1 MHPRSTLTHE
11 QRAALVG
18 LFEQGFGYKSAA
30 RQVGVG
36 KKPARNLYDRWQI
49 RGSVVLVRKPN
60 TSVYPFE
67 VKRDA
72 VLRFLAG
79 ESRGS
84 IAKDLGLSR
93 PDLVRKWA
101 RIYEQQ
107 GEDGLRP
114 KPKGRPAKS
123 GSKPSK
129 PLSETEQLR
138 RQVEYLQAENAYLK
152 ALRDLMRK
160 EQ

>member
-1 MHPRSTLTHE
+1 M
-11 QRAALVG
+11 
-18 LFEQGFGYKSAA
+18 
-30 RQVGVG
+30 
-36 KKPARNLYDRWQI
+36 
-49 RGSVVLVRKPN
+49 
-60 TSVYPFE
+60 
-67 VKRDA
+67 
-72 VLRFLAG
+72 LRFLAG